1 MAMNSPVLLC
11 NTGVFMFPD
20 MMAPAPGYY
29 VGVVLSSELPAAD
42 RQLFEDLLSQMTDLR
57 VQVSVAPQLDLHQH
71 NTRFDIWGANANG
84 AYMGGSDFTTTVF
97 PIQKNLNR
105 SERPPR
111 LVLTQKDVL
120 LIEFVLESSK
130 CCSAVVR

>member
-71 NTRFDIWGANANG
+71 NTHFTFGAQ
-84 AYMGGSDFTTTVF
+84 MQMVPKRGGGGGT
-97 PIQKNLNR
+97 
-105 SERPPR
+105 
-111 LVLTQKDVL
+111 
-120 LIEFVLESSK
+120 
-130 CCSAVVR
+130 